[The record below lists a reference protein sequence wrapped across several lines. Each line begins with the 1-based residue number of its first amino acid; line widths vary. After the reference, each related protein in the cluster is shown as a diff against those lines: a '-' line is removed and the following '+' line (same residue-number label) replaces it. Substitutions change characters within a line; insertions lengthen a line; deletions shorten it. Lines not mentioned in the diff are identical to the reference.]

1 MNFSVSVAK
10 YVKKWNDMKNYV
22 VTGFDEE
29 YWHLWGA
36 SWLVS
41 LRELAK
47 FDPEHIVIVGFNLSA
62 STKAKIQETGAML
75 FPGLSSGDIRSD
87 TMRAITDFAKKE
99 AAIFAYWDAD
109 VYFQEDISEVF
120 KIAKD
125 DLVVSSNRSPG
136 FLAGPSYQWM
146 CVQDVLNI
154 MSFMNDK
161 GSLHECLATHFSKFI
176 TKIDNTWNSTDIPH
190 LKDVDGKLTYKGK
203 VQKVVHPT
211 GQIKRTLNNRNIFFW
226 ERHKELY
233 QSVDR
238 KKTVCRKLMPKSG
251 LNSNINNNK

>member
-1 MNFSVSVAK
+1 
-10 YVKKWNDMKNYV
+10 MKNYV

-41 LRELAK
+41 LREFAK
-47 FDPEHIVIVGFNLSA
+47 YDPEHIVIVGFNLS
-62 STKAKIQETGAML
+62 SNTKAKILDTGAML
-75 FPGLSSGDIRSD
+75 FPGISSGDIRSD

-109 VYFQEDISEVF
+109 VYFQDDISEVF
-120 KIAKD
+120 KLAKD
-125 DLVVSSNRSPG
+125 DLVVSSNGSPG

-146 CVQDVLNI
+146 CVCDVLNI

-161 GSLHECLATHFSKFI
+161 SSIHECLTKHFDKFV
-176 TKIDNTWNSTDIPH
+176 TKIDNTWNFTDIPH
-190 LKDVDGKLTYKGK
+190 LKDAADDKLAYKGQI
-203 VQKVVHPT
+203 QKVVHPS
-211 GQIKRTLNNRNIFFW
+211 GHIKRTLNNRNIFFW
-226 ERHKELY
+226 ERHKELH

-238 KKTVCRKLMPKSG
+238 KKNGVRKLVSKSV

>member
-1 MNFSVSVAK
+1 
-10 YVKKWNDMKNYV
+10 MKNYV

-41 LRELAK
+41 LLELAK
-47 FDPEHIVIVGFNLSA
+47 HDPEHIVVIGYNLSS
-62 STKAKIQETGAML
+62 STKNKILNTGVML
-75 FPGLSSGDIRSD
+75 FPGISSGNIQTD
-87 TMRAITDFAKKE
+87 TLRAITEFSRKE
-99 AAIFAYWDAD
+99 AAIFSYWDAD
-109 VYFQEDISEVF
+109 AYFQDDISEIF
-120 KIAKD
+120 NIAKD
-125 DLVVSSNRSPG
+125 DLIVSSNRSPG

-146 CVQDVLNI
+146 CVQDILNI

-161 GSLHECLATHFSKFI
+161 GSVHECLSTHFSNFI
-176 TKIDNTWNSTDIPH
+176 TKTDNTWNFTDIPH
-190 LKDVDGKLTYKGK
+190 LKDVDGKLTYKGQ

-226 ERHKELY
+226 ERHKDLH
-233 QSVDR
+233 QSMGRR
-238 KKTVCRKLMPKSG
+238 KTGVRKLVTKSG